1 MACVYDSSG
10 RSRAALRLAI
20 VVLAVAVSPAWT
32 HCGPEAPLRLI
43 VAPDEMSLRIANRL
57 AEVLADD
64 GIEIE
69 VIEGAGTVVNL
80 GRLARGEADLAIVEN
95 NAPHHAGVSTVLPLF
110 REVLHILHE
119 KGLRP
124 EDGTQLLRGK
134 RVFAGT
140 EGGMGR
146 FFLGLLAETLNLGA
160 ETFDLVDDP
169 NDEVDVIFLF
179 RPISPSV
186 TARIED
192 DYDFFS
198 IGEVSDLGRGA
209 AVEGIS
215 LVYPQ
220 MEPFVIPARTYGHA
234 NPGAI
239 LTASVNTLLV
249 VREDIEGHRIH
260 DLAEALIDNKQQLAV
275 VHPSLFHG
283 ITENVNVDSLN
294 FPLHD
299 GAQDYLDRDEPGFF
313 ERYAELA
320 GVSFTVTVALL
331 SGLVGVGRL
340 RQRVKKN
347 RIDGYYASLLR
358 IRAETLKQTGLVD
371 WGAAID
377 RIREVESAAFDELI
391 DERLLADDSFRI
403 FLTLSSETLHDFERR
418 KAAS

>member
-1 MACVYDSSG
+1 MLAGVACAPD
-10 RSRAALRLAI
+10 
-20 VVLAVAVSPAWT
+20 P
-32 HCGPEAPLRLI
+32 PLRL
-43 VAPDEMSLRIANRL
+43 VVTPDEMMPRIGHRL

-69 VIEGAGTVVNL
+69 VIEGKGTIANL
-80 GRLARGEADLAIVEN
+80 ERVAKGEADLSIVQN
-95 NAPHHAGVSTVLPLF
+95 NAPHLPGVTTVLPLF

-124 EDGTQLLRGK
+124 EDGTELLRGK
-134 RVFAGT
+134 RIFAGA

-146 FFLGLLAETLNLGA
+146 FFLGLIAEQLNLDESEFA
-160 ETFDLVDDP
+160 LVADP
-169 NDEVDVIFLF
+169 SDEADVIFLF

-198 IGEVSDLGRGA
+198 IGDVANLGKGAEVEA
-209 AVEGIS
+209 IS
-215 LVYPQ
+215 LTYPQ

-234 NPGAI
+234 NSEAV

-249 VREDIEGHRIH
+249 ARDDLPIHQIH
-260 DLAEALIDNKQQLAV
+260 DLAEALIDNKQQLAQ

-283 ITENVNVDSLN
+283 ITERFNVDSLN

-320 GVSFTVTVALL
+320 GVSFTVSLALL
-331 SGLVGVGRL
+331 SGLVGISRL

-347 RIDGYYASLLR
+347 RIDGYYARVLR
-358 IRAETLKQTGLVD
+358 IRAETLKQTESVD
-371 WGAAID
+371 WVAAAERLRD
-377 RIREVESAAFDELI
+377 VESEAFDELI
-391 DERLLADDSFRI
+391 EERLMADDAFRI
-403 FLTLSSETLHDFERR
+403 FLTLSRETLHDFERGR
-418 KAAS
+418 DAARDPGRPRIATVPGCGDSSSDG